1 MTLVIGIGSPYG
13 GDDSVGLVVAERMRG
28 AGFDAVEAHDVSAIV
43 TLLGATGRVIIVD
56 ALVGAG
62 EPGRVVHL
70 SGCALEGASEAP
82 SGRVR
87 RNGGRASSHGFGI
100 AQAVALARVLD
111 GDACARDIH
120 LVGIVIEPPRA
131 AGTTLSAP
139 VAAAVDRAV
148 AIAQGLARD

>member
-43 TLLGATGRVIIVD
+43 TLLG
-56 ALVGAG
+56 LVGAG